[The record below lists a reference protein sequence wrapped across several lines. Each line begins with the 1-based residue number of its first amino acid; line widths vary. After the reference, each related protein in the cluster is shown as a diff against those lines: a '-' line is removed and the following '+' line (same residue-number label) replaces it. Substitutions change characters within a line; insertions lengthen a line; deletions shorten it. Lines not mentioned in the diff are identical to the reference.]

1 MQQDKNFYGS
11 SYSWIELGLSSRKD
25 PQELFGK
32 SMLQCQSISAPGF
45 QPLRLSC
52 RNRFSRIFFLA
63 AKNIIGRSLATT
75 IEKMSAVTGLLAVLS
90 SNKIVSFY
98 NHAGSKPAA

>member
-1 MQQDKNFYGS
+1 M
-11 SYSWIELGLSSRKD
+11 GLPTHGLNWDCQAEKI
-25 PQELFGK
+25 LK
-32 SMLQCQSISAPGF
+32 SFLVRVCCSA
-45 QPLRLSC
+45 
-52 RNRFSRIFFLA
+52 NRFLHPVSNRYACPAEIGFTNIFLA